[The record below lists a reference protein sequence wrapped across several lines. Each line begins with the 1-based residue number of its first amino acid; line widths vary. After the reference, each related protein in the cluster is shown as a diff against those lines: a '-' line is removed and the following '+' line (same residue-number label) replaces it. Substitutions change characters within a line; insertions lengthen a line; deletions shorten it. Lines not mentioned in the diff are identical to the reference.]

1 MRLLSASRPRAAM
14 SLIAVGIADTSHA
27 ESVCCWPKALGGKR
41 ETLLVRIGDGKCREV
56 AAVPT
61 LPF

>member
-1 MRLLSASRPRAAM
+1 MRLLSASSSLAAVG
-14 SLIAVGIADTSHA
+14 LIAVGIADTQDA
-27 ESVCCWPKALGGKR
+27 ESVCCWRKALGGKR
-41 ETLLVRIGDGKCREV
+41 ETLLVRIGDGQCREV